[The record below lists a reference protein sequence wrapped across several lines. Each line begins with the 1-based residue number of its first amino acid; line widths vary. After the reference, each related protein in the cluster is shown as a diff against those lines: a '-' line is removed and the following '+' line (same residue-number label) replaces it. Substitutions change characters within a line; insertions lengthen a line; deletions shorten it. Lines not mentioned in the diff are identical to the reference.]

1 MFELWYFIRI
11 GMVLENNLSKLKD
24 SGNFERKRLEDNI
37 KTTLIFTLF

>member
-24 SGNFERKRLEDNI
+24 SGNSERKRLEDNI